1 MHQESGKYIL
11 DVYKRQA
18 YSNIK
23 FTDRTIRTVD
33 NFKTN
38 IENLRGLQGIWTKGE
53 DGLTSSGTGD
63 NLSLIHIYVHEK
75 NLVHNSRLLQ
85 YSHHHVVN
93 NHHGSLL

>member
-1 MHQESGKYIL
+1 MEGKIDAWVGGYIGIL
-11 DVYKRQA
+11 TFKTEAA

-53 DGLTSSGTGD
+53 DGLKMCIRDSLRD
-63 NLSLIHIYVHEK
+63 NT
-75 NLVHNSRLLQ
+75 
-85 YSHHHVVN
+85 
-93 NHHGSLL
+93 